1 MEYLN
6 PELVKVITMYAAIGI
21 IVLGVL
27 GFVVSMVTQAIKNVG
42 KLQGIATNIV
52 VLVLSIVVTLTTFF
66 GTMQYFNIPILW
78 YYVFSAVLLGCF
90 VAVIATNG
98 WKFVFE
104 AWNKVRGDISELEW
118 NKQAEEYQKMIEE
131 MNRKDEEQDKAGE

>member
-42 KLQGIATNIV
+42 KLQGIATNVV
-52 VLVLSIVVTLTTFF
+52 VLVLSIVITLVTFF
-66 GTMQYFNIPILW
+66 GTMQYFSIPILW
-78 YYVFSAVLLGCF
+78 YYVFAAVLLGCF
-90 VAVIATNG
+90 VAVITTNG

-104 AWNKVRGDISELEW
+104 VWNKVRGDISELEW
-118 NKQAEEYQKMIEE
+118 NKRAEEIKKELKNNE
-131 MNRKDEEQDKAGE
+131 VE

>member
-1 MEYLN
+1 MQYLN
-6 PELVKVITMYAAIGI
+6 PELIKAITMYVAIGI
-21 IVLGVL
+21 IALSVLA
-27 GFVVSMVTQAIKNVG
+27 FVVSMITQAIKNVG
-42 KLQGIATNIV
+42 KLQGIATNVV
-52 VLVLSIVVTLTTFF
+52 VLVLSIVVTLATFF
-66 GTMQYFNIPILW
+66 GAMHYFNISILW

-118 NKQAEEYQKMIEE
+118 NRRAEEIQKELGNKE
-131 MNRKDEEQDKAGE
+131 VE